1 MIESTPL
8 RLTLLVVLVAAGV
21 WFVWCGLRSGS
32 GGTTRPAADR
42 ISDLAHAIMAV
53 AMIVMIWPMA

>member
-1 MIESTPL
+1 M
-8 RLTLLVVLVAAGV
+8 AAGV